1 MKAAL
6 QYLHA
11 ECPHTLPVT
20 KRANCPTCQVEIV
33 YEVRTQQRLEAL
45 EECARIADAHARGD
59 DEGSE
64 AACAIADEIR
74 ARKS

>member
-1 MKAAL
+1 MKTAF

-11 ECPHTLPVT
+11 GCPHTQDRR
-20 KRANCPTCQVEIV
+20 RANCPTCQVEIV
-33 YEVRTQQRLEAL
+33 YEVRAEQHTATL

-64 AACAIADEIR
+64 TACAIADEIR